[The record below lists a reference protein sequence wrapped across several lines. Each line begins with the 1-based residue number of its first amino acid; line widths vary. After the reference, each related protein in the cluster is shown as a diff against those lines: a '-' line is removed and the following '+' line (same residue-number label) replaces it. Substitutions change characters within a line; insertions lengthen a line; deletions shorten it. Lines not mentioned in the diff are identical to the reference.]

1 MPQQTHNDEGS
12 SGTRPGESLAA
23 LPPALARLQR

>member
-12 SGTRPGESLAA
+12 SGTCPGESQAA
-23 LPPALARLQR
+23 LPPALAGL